1 METSNYIELFSIL
14 FGAGGVIYAVVSH
27 FLNAKKYAQEVREAS
42 SDADIK
48 SDTFWKQRY
57 DVLQQEVENK
67 DIWWKQ
73 RYDSL
78 YQEYQNERTL
88 SNDILKSFRTELT
101 EIRED
106 YEHQKEAERQR
117 YEELREESIRK
128 ENEYKNRISQLE
140 ELVKGYEKRF
150 NNKEDE

>member
-106 YEHQKEAERQR
+106 YERQKEAERQR
-117 YEELREESIRK
+117 YEELRDESIRK

-150 NNKEDE
+150 NKDENE